1 MADSSSTK
9 LVFPLEELTV
19 LGSTGTIT
27 FDEALQF
34 DKELLQNARS
44 VTSQYGNGN
53 VGHIHQVVTPA
64 EYAARSPI
72 VYEAVAFPQLIIA
85 PGATGPQIAQA
96 NREYSAALSAFNK
109 NNLVA
114 TALISQV
121 TKAIPSIYLQ
131 ALEDPVTG
139 MEEVT
144 IFQLR
149 QHIKIEYG
157 TATAQQIEA
166 NYAMAGEPFN
176 LSESVEAYTGK
187 MERVRRLA
195 AATND
200 PMSDTA
206 SIRFAVAAMAAMG
219 QFKADL
225 HARTIEQQLPG
236 QADETWPAFVSWL
249 KRVDKARRQEK
260 TVADAGYMAQA
271 NFASAVAAA
280 VREQIAATHRAPA
293 NPPPPPPN
301 NNNNQGNNGNN
312 NNNNGNNAPHVKK
325 YCHSHGYCG
334 HTSMQCNRRSPGHQ
348 EAATSANKM
357 GGNETNFVYRNQ
369 RSRAQGE

>member
-1 MADSSSTK
+1 MTESSSTK
-9 LVFPLEELTV
+9 IVFPLKTLSV

-27 FDEALQF
+27 FDEAIQF

-44 VTSQYGNGN
+44 VTSQYGNGG
-53 VGHIHQVVTPA
+53 VGHVHLVVTPA
-64 EYAARSPI
+64 EYALRSAQ
-72 VYEAVAFPQLIIA
+72 VYAPVAFPVLDIA
-85 PGATGPQIAQA
+85 AGATGAQIAEA
-96 NREYSAALSAFNK
+96 NRAFNAALSAFNK
-109 NNLVA
+109 NNLVT
-114 TALISQV
+114 TALIAQV
-121 TKAIPSIYLQ
+121 VKAIPSIYLQ
-131 ALEDPVTG
+131 SLEDPATG

-144 IFQLR
+144 ILQLR
-149 QHIKIEYG
+149 QHIKAEYG
-157 TATAQQIEA
+157 TATPQQVAA
-166 NYAMAGEPFN
+166 NYAMASDPFN
-176 LSESVEAYTGK
+176 LSEPVETYTGK
-187 MERVRRLA
+187 MERIRRLA
-195 AATND
+195 AATTN
-200 PMSDTA
+200 PMSDAA
-206 SIRFAVAAMAAMG
+206 SIRFDVAAMAATG

-225 HARTIEQQLPG
+225 HARAIEQQIPG

-249 KRVDKARRQEK
+249 KRVDKAHHQEK
-260 TVADAGYMAQA
+260 TVADAGYLAQA

-293 NPPPPPPN
+293 NPPPPLP

-312 NNNNGNNAPHVKK
+312 NNGNNAPRVKK

>member
-1 MADSSSTK
+1 MTDSSSPK
-9 LVFPLEELTV
+9 IVFPLETLTV

-44 VTSQYGNGN
+44 VTSQYGNGGA
-53 VGHIHQVVTPA
+53 GHVHLVVTPA
-64 EYAARSPI
+64 EYALRSAQ
-72 VYEAVAFPQLIIA
+72 VYAPVAFPVLDIPA
-85 PGATGPQIAQA
+85 GATGAQIAEA
-96 NREYSAALSAFNK
+96 NRAFNADLTAFNK

-114 TALISQV
+114 TALIAQV
-121 TKAIPSIYLQ
+121 VKAIPSIYLQ
-131 ALEDPVTG
+131 SLEDPATG

-144 IFQLR
+144 ILQLR
-149 QHIKIEYG
+149 QHIKDEYG
-157 TATAQQIEA
+157 TATPQQIEA
-166 NYAMAGEPFN
+166 NYAMASDPFN
-176 LSESVEAYTGK
+176 LSESVETYTGK
-187 MERVRRLA
+187 MERIRRLA

-200 PMSDTA
+200 PMSDAT
-206 SIRFAVAAMAAMG
+206 SIRFAVAAMAATG

-225 HARTIEQQLPG
+225 HARAIEQQIPG
-236 QADETWPAFVSWL
+236 QAAETWPAFVSWL

-260 TVADAGYMAQA
+260 TVADAGFLAQA

-293 NPPPPPPN
+293 NPPPPPN
-301 NNNNQGNNGNN
+301 NNHGNNNNQG
-312 NNNNGNNAPHVKK
+312 NNNNGNNAPRVKK